1 MTTIE
6 ETRKEMREY
15 EKIRTEFYDFFDK
28 NLAKTKNGQYDFE
41 NSKDLDP
48 KEVYEHFFKLDY
60 QARKLRGLLMEARGI
75 EPK

>member
-6 ETRKEMREY
+6 DTRKEMREY
-15 EKIRTEFYDFFDK
+15 EKIRTEFYNFFDT
-28 NLAKTKNGQYDFE
+28 NLAKTQNGQYDFE

-48 KEVYEHFFKLDY
+48 KEVYKHFFKLDY